1 MHQPDVSALAV
12 STLIVDPRIQ
22 RPLDKR
28 RVTKIAEALNFDALG
43 VITVS
48 RRGNGDNVVIDGQHR
63 VEALREA
70 GHGSDGV
77 TCRVFKGLDLPEEA
91 AMFRLLNNTAKPQYI
106 DQFRVRVIEGDANA
120 VDIARIVERHGWK
133 FGPGFAVSNGFHAV
147 AALERIYNL
156 DDIAAEKAIVTITRA
171 WGHEPNAGDG
181 RIVEGIG
188 LVHVRYGDAVEADD
202 LIDRLSKF
210 PGGPGALLGRARG
223 LKDLIGSTVPRA
235 VAEIT
240 VELYNAR
247 RRTKA
252 LPPWRAA

>member
-1 MHQPDVSALAV
+1 MHEPDVYPLAV
-12 STLIVDPRIQ
+12 STLMVDPRVQ

-48 RRGNGDNVVIDGQHR
+48 RRDNGDNAVIDGQHR

-70 GHGSDGV
+70 GHGSMAV
-77 TCRVFKGLDLPEEA
+77 TCRVFKGLGLPEEA

-106 DQFRVRVIEGDANA
+106 DQFRVRVIEGDENA
-120 VDIARIVERHGWK
+120 VAIARIITRHGWK
-133 FGPGFAVSNGFHAV
+133 IDMQTGSNTFAAV

-156 DDIAAEKAIVTITRA
+156 DDISAERALVTVTRA
-171 WGHEPNAGDG
+171 WGHESNAGDG
-181 RIVEGIG
+181 RIVEGVG
-188 LVHVRYGDAVEADD
+188 LVHVRYGDAVETDD
-202 LIDRLSKF
+202 LIDRLSKV

-252 LPPWRAA
+252 LPPWRAV

>member
-1 MHQPDVSALAV
+1 MHQPDVSELAV
-12 STLIVDPRIQ
+12 STFIVDPRIQ

-43 VITVS
+43 VITIS
-48 RRGNGDNVVIDGQHR
+48 RRDNGDNVVIDGQHR

-70 GHGSDGV
+70 GHGSEAV
-77 TCRVFKGLDLPEEA
+77 ACRVFKGLNLPEEA
-91 AMFRLLNNTAKPQYI
+91 AMFRLLNSTAKVQYI
-106 DQFRVRVIEGDANA
+106 DQFRVRVIEGDPNA
-120 VDIARIVERHGWK
+120 VDIARMIQRQGWQITMQS
-133 FGPGFAVSNGFHAV
+133 GGNAFAAV
-147 AALERIYNL
+147 AALERVYNL
-156 DDIAAEKAIVTITRA
+156 DDIAAEKAIATVTRA
-171 WGHEPNAGDG
+171 WGHEQNSSDG
-181 RIVEGIG
+181 RIVEGVG
-188 LVHVRYGDAVEADD
+188 LVHVRYGDAIETED

-240 VELYNAR
+240 VELYNSR

>member
-1 MHQPDVSALAV
+1 MHQPDVYELAV

-28 RVTKIAEALNFDALG
+28 RVTKIATSLNFDALG

-48 RRGNGDNVVIDGQHR
+48 RRANGDNVILDGQHR
-63 VEALREA
+63 AEALREA
-70 GHGSDGV
+70 GHGSDAV

-106 DQFRVRVIEGDANA
+106 DQFRVRVIECDPNA
-120 VDIARIVERHGWK
+120 VDIARIITRHGWK
-133 FGPGFAVSNGFHAV
+133 IDMQSGGNTFAAV
-147 AALERIYNL
+147 AALERIYSL
-156 DDIAAEKAIVTITRA
+156 DDIAAEKAIVTVTRA
-171 WGHEPNAGDG
+171 WGHEQNASDG

-188 LVHVRYGDAVEADD
+188 LVHVRYQDAVETDD
-202 LIDRLSKF
+202 LIDRLAKF

-223 LKDLIGSTVPRA
+223 LKDLVGSTVPRA

-240 VELYNAR
+240 VEIYNAR

-252 LPPWRAA
+252 LPPWRAV

>member
-1 MHQPDVSALAV
+1 MHEPDVFPLAV
-12 STLIVDPRIQ
+12 STLIVDPRVQ

-28 RVTKIAEALNFDALG
+28 RVTKIAQALNFDALG

-48 RRGNGDNVVIDGQHR
+48 RRDNSDHAIIDGQHR

-70 GHGSDGV
+70 GHGSSSV
-77 TCRVFKGLDLPEEA
+77 TCRVFKGLTLPEEA
-91 AMFRLLNNTAKPQYI
+91 GMFRLLNNTAKPQYI
-106 DQFRVRVIEGDANA
+106 DQFRVRVIEGDENA
-120 VDIARIVERHGWK
+120 ATLARMITRHGWQIAMQT
-133 FGPGFAVSNGFHAV
+133 GGGTFAAV

-156 DDIAAEKAIVTITRA
+156 DDIAAEKAIVTVTRA
-171 WGHEPNAGDG
+171 WGHDQNASDG

-188 LVHVRYGDAVEADD
+188 LVHVRYRDAVETDD

-223 LKDLIGSTVPRA
+223 LRDLIGSTVPRA

-252 LPPWRAA
+252 LPPWRAT